1 MAMDFQAFL
10 NLGNASSQPIIGQY
24 DFFILFCHMVMV
36 LLRFAVIFFGLAL
49 LVNLYTR
56 AMTFERDYMPSDPE

>member
-1 MAMDFQAFL
+1 
-10 NLGNASSQPIIGQY
+10 
-24 DFFILFCHMVMV
+24 MVMV
-36 LLRFAVIFFGLAL
+36 LLRFAVVFFGLAL